1 MTAEEFNGEFNSN
14 IDTDIRTIP
23 QPEPKKKRP
32 LLYID
37 EYRREIE
44 NKKIK
49 VSKWVR
55 KFYFEYYPKL
65 FEDEIATFDE
75 TAARLAVSFIEKFC
89 RHHEGE
95 KGGQLL
101 ELESWQKSFIAV
113 LFGTKD
119 RRGFRL
125 FREILLIIG
134 RKNGKTLLAAAIA
147 TYCAYLDGET
157 GGRIYFVAPKL
168 AQANLCFSAVYD
180 MIKQDKTLSLGTQK
194 RRTDLYIERSG
205 TTIAPI
211 AFSSKKSDGLNCSC
225 VICDEIASWAGEAG
239 LRQYEVLKSSVG
251 ARTQPII
258 LSISTAG
265 YVNDSIYDELFTRA
279 TSVLNGSSEET
290 RLLPLLYIIDDPA
303 DWKNIDELEKSNPN
317 LDVSITREFLLDEMK
332 IAETSHSKYL
342 EFLTKYCNIKSNSS
356 IAWLP
361 YTVIDN
367 CFSGNELTLEDARDC
382 YALMG
387 IDLSRTTDLTSVC
400 LGWQKDGKLYIISH
414 FWLPAEKLEE
424 ASANDGLPYRAFI
437 KRGFLSLSGDNIID
451 YRDVYN
457 WIITAI
463 QDYRIL
469 PQVIGYDRY
478 SAQYLIQDLKN
489 AGLIVDDV
497 YQGFNL
503 TGVIR
508 EAEGFIRDGF
518 IDFGDNDLLKIH
530 LLNCALKFDND
541 NKRCKMIKTA
551 SRNHIDGAAAFL
563 DLLTVRQKHW
573 NEIGEYLTNG

>member
-1 MTAEEFNGEFNSN
+1 MTSAFEGEFNSSLE
-14 IDTDIRTIP
+14 TDIRTIP
-23 QPEPKKKRP
+23 QPKPKKARP
-32 LLYID
+32 LLYVD
-37 EYRREIE
+37 TYKWEIIH
-44 NKKIK
+44 NKHK
-49 VSKWVR
+49 VPEWVR

-65 FEDEIATFDE
+65 FENGIATFDE
-75 TAARLAVSFIEKFC
+75 TSARLAVSFIEKFC
-89 RHHEGE
+89 RHHEGT
-95 KGGQLL
+95 KGGQLI
-101 ELESWQKSFIAV
+101 ELESWQKAFIAV

-119 RRGFRL
+119 EKGYRL
-125 FREILLIIG
+125 FREVLLIIG
-134 RKNGKTLLAAAIA
+134 RKNGKTLLAAAIS
-147 TYCAYLDGET
+147 CCLAYLDGEI
-157 GGRIYFVAPKL
+157 GGRIYYVAPKL

-180 MIKQDKTLSLGTQK
+180 MIKQDKTLSVGTQK
-194 RRTDLYIERSG
+194 RRTDLFIERSG
-205 TTIAPI
+205 TTIAPL

-225 VICDEIASWAGEAG
+225 VICDEIASWQGEAG

-279 TSVLNGSSEET
+279 TAVLNGSSQEL
-290 RLLPLLYIIDDPA
+290 RLLPLLYVIDDPA
-303 DWKNIDELEKSNPN
+303 DWNNIDELEKANPN
-317 LDVSITREFLLDEMK
+317 IDVSITREFLLDEMK

-361 YTVIDN
+361 YHVIDK
-367 CFSGNELTLEDARDC
+367 CFSGNSLTLEDARDT
-382 YALMG
+382 YALIG
-387 IDLSRTTDLTSVC
+387 LDLSRTTDLTAC
-400 LGWQKDGKLYIISH
+400 CIGWQKEGKLYVIAH
-414 FWLPAEKLEE
+414 FWLPGEKLEE

-437 KRGFLSLSGDNIID
+437 ERGFLSLSGDNIID

-457 WIITAI
+457 WIIEAV
-463 QDYRIL
+463 QEYRIL

-478 SAQYLIQDLKN
+478 SAQYLIQDLKDS
-489 AGLIVDDV
+489 GLIVDDV

-503 TGVIR
+503 SGVIR

-518 IDFGDNDLLKIH
+518 LEFGDNDLLKIH

-551 SRNHIDGAAAFL
+551 SRNHIDGAAALL

>member
-1 MTAEEFNGEFNSN
+1 MTSSFEGEFNSSLE
-14 IDTDIRTIP
+14 TDIKTIP
-23 QPEPKKKRP
+23 QPKPKKARP
-32 LLYID
+32 LLYVD
-37 EYRREIE
+37 AYKWEISH
-44 NKKIK
+44 NKHK

-55 KFYFEYYPKL
+55 KFYFEYYPQL
-65 FEDEIATFDE
+65 FEKGIATFDE

-89 RHHEGE
+89 RHHEGT
-95 KGGQLL
+95 KGGQLI
-101 ELESWQKSFIAV
+101 ELESWQKAFIAV

-119 RRGFRL
+119 EKGYRL
-125 FREILLIIG
+125 FREVLLIIG
-134 RKNGKTLLAAAIA
+134 RKNGKTLLAAAISC
-147 TYCAYLDGET
+147 YLAYLDGEI
-157 GGRIYFVAPKL
+157 GGRIYYVAPKL

-180 MIKQDKTLSLGTQK
+180 MIKQDKTLSVGTQK
-194 RRTDLYIERSG
+194 RRTDLFIERSG
-205 TTIAPI
+205 TTIAPL

-225 VICDEIASWAGEAG
+225 VICDEIASWQGEAG

-265 YVNDSIYDELFTRA
+265 YVNDSIYDELVTRA
-279 TSVLNGSSEET
+279 TAVLNGSSEEL

-303 DWKNIDELEKSNPN
+303 DWRDIDELEKANPN
-317 LDVSITREFLLDEMK
+317 LDVSITREFLMDEMK

-361 YTVIDN
+361 YHVIDK
-367 CFSGNELTLEDARDC
+367 CFSGKSLTLEDARDT
-382 YALMG
+382 YALIG
-387 IDLSRTTDLTSVC
+387 LDLSRTTDLTAC
-400 LGWQKDGKLYIISH
+400 CIGWQKDGKLYVICH
-414 FWLPAEKLEE
+414 FWLPGEKLEE

-437 KRGFLSLSGDNIID
+437 QRGFLSLSGDNIID

-457 WIITAI
+457 WIIEAV
-463 QDYRIL
+463 QEYRIL

-478 SAQYLIQDLKN
+478 SAQYLIQDLKDS
-489 AGLIVDDV
+489 GLVVDDV

-518 IDFGDNDLLKIH
+518 LEFGDNDLLKIH

-551 SRNHIDGAAAFL
+551 SRNHIDGAAALL